1 LLGERP
7 EVIPRGQV
15 ALAEPNFSDPFGL
28 ITAQV
33 FLGGRQ
39 RGEVA
44 AVGCKHAN
52 RVPLAPRREGVA
64 VTLAVVGTHTRLA
77 GVLAASVHFMDK
89 TAFLFFVNFFTEIYS
104 PDDVVKGGPE
114 VRLAAKRT
122 NDCRTS
128 WRRHCRLRLNTPRR
142 TSSPISVTINL
153 INKMHYGISLSAVH
167 IAELDLVA
175 ETDVQTLEL
184 VLQLSA
190 RGLEELRKRHLGK
203 VGVALHKHSVAGGG
217 SRGLV

>member
-1 LLGERP
+1 M
-7 EVIPRGQV
+7 
-15 ALAEPNFSDPFGL
+15 
-28 ITAQV
+28 
-33 FLGGRQ
+33 
-39 RGEVA
+39 
-44 AVGCKHAN
+44 
-52 RVPLAPRREGVA
+52 
-64 VTLAVVGTHTRLA
+64 TLAVVGTHTRLA

-89 TAFLFFVNFFTEIYS
+89 TAFLVFVNFFTEIYS

-122 NDCRTS
+122 NDCLQRQKHTRLYSIHLFAYVQVTYRTS

-190 RGLEELRKRHLGK
+190 RGLEELRKRHL
-203 VGVALHKHSVAGGG
+203 S
-217 SRGLV
+217 GLSGLSA